1 MKICMIGAGNLATQ
15 LSLTLFDKG
24 HQVLQ
29 VFSQT
34 EKRAKD
40 LASALNCSFTTDPN
54 DLVKNADLYI
64 IAIKDQAIES
74 FIQSGEWGSSLVVH
88 TAGSISMDVFAAN
101 CKNYGVFYPFQTF
114 SIDKRI
120 NFQNIPMC
128 LEASSA
134 ENLKILTDLAATISD
149 NIQIYNSEQRQQ
161 IHLAS
166 AFVCNF
172 VNHLFAIGKDLVE
185 EKGIDFE
192 ILKPLILETATKG
205 VLKAPKSV
213 QTGPAARKDYLVMD
227 KHLAMLDQHPDLQ
240 KIYKQIS
247 ERIIKSTIN

>member
-15 LSLTLFDKG
+15 LSLTLSDKG

-29 VFSQT
+29 VFSKT
-34 EKRAKD
+34 EERAAD
-40 LASALNCSFTTDPN
+40 LATALKCSFTTDPN
-54 DLVKNADLYI
+54 TLITNADLYI

-74 FIQSGEWGSSLVVH
+74 FIQSREWGSSLVVH
-88 TAGSISMDVFAAN
+88 TAGSIPMDLLADN

-114 SIDKRI
+114 SIDKKI
-120 NFQNIPMC
+120 NFQNVPIC

-134 ENLKILTDLAATISD
+134 ENLKILTDLASTISD
-149 NIQIYNSEQRQQ
+149 NIQFYNSDQRQQ

-205 VLKAPKSV
+205 VLMAPKLV

-240 KIYKQIS
+240 NLYKQLS
-247 ERIIKSTIN
+247 DRIIKSSIN

>member
-1 MKICMIGAGNLATQ
+1 MNICMIGAGNLATQ
-15 LSLTLFDKG
+15 LSLTLSDKG

-40 LASALNCSFTTDPN
+40 LASALKCSFTTDPN
-54 DLVKNADLYI
+54 ALVANADLYI

-74 FIQSGEWGSSLVVH
+74 FIQSREWGSSLVVH
-88 TAGSISMDVFAAN
+88 TAGSISMDVFAGN

-114 SIDKRI
+114 SIDKRV

-128 LEASSA
+128 LEASSEA
-134 ENLKILTDLAATISD
+134 NLKILSNLASTLSD
-149 NIQIYNSEQRQQ
+149 NIKFYNSAQRQQ

-172 VNHLFAIGKDLVE
+172 VNHLYAIGKDLAE

-240 KIYKQIS
+240 IIYKQLS